1 MTVWYI
7 FLKWSLFL
15 KDSEFK
21 NKIDEQ
27 QRDMAMQ
34 QNMCCRVSPSPSCL
48 LLNFQFLPN
57 A

>member
-1 MTVWYI
+1 MTVRYI

-21 NKIDEQ
+21 NQIDEQ